1 MSSKKLTAEE
11 LASDPRKQA
20 FLANLLKRRLES
32 QRSDDPADLLT
43 EPQVEFVNDTSKLKA
58 AVCSRRA
65 GKSYSLAY
73 ELLDKA
79 RRYDHCL
86 VPYITLTRDTA
97 KNIIW
102 PALRDVAKKLNI
114 TLEFKQNTGDIV
126 LPNGSRIILR
136 GCDDKNQIEKLRGPA
151 YPVAVIDE
159 AQGFPPYLME
169 LIDDVLTPAT
179 MDYDGTIIVTGTP
192 NAICAG
198 PFHDIT
204 EGISGG
210 WSVHRWTV
218 RDNWRMAEKVGI
230 YDREQGLEYARR
242 WLADYQARK
251 GWADDHP
258 TFLREYCGLWVQD
271 TDSQVY
277 KLKDH
282 NLVSRFDEESADDW
296 QYVLGMDLGYNDPT
310 SFVVMAYSENNG
322 LIRVVESWQETE
334 LTPSE
339 VAVVVEGLDKT
350 YKFESIVA
358 DAGGFGKGY
367 VEELRKTYGLPARPA
382 PKRDKYAGIQLV
394 NDQLLNGQ
402 IQIVA
407 HANNELVDQ
416 MRMLQWDEK
425 AAERRDPKE
434 DRRTPNHLCDG
445 FLYGARDCIAHFANW
460 EKEPAL
466 PGSPQWEDERLEAF
480 WEAEEERLTEE
491 SNLAWWEKL

>member
-1 MSSKKLTAEE
+1 MSKKKLTAAD
-11 LASDPRKQA
+11 LKSDPRKQQW
-20 FLANLLKRRLES
+20 LAQQIQARLRS
-32 QRSDDPADLLT
+32 QQSASPEDLLT
-43 EPQVEFVNDTSKLKA
+43 EPQVEFVKDRSKLKA

-73 ELLDKA
+73 EIADA
-79 RRYDHCL
+79 CEANEFAL

-102 PALRDVAKKLNI
+102 PALRDVCKRRGLNV
-114 TLEFKQNTGDIV
+114 EFKQNTGDV
-126 LPNGSRIILR
+126 VFPNGSRVILR

-151 YPVAVIDE
+151 YPLAVIDE

-179 MDYDGTIIVTGTP
+179 MDYDGSIIVTGTP

-204 EGISGG
+204 TGVSGG
-210 WSVHRWTV
+210 WSVHSWTV
-218 RDNWRMAEKVGI
+218 RDNWKMAEKVGI
-230 YDREQGLEYARR
+230 YDKEEGLAYARN
-242 WLADYQARK
+242 WLADYQKRK
-251 GWADDHP
+251 GWDDKHP

-271 TDSQVY
+271 QDAQVY
-277 KLKDH
+277 KLHDH
-282 NLVSRFDEESADDW
+282 NLVDRFNESEADDW
-296 QYVLGMDLGYNDPT
+296 QYVLGMDLGYNDPS
-310 SFVVMAYSENNG
+310 SFVILAYSADNG
-322 LIRVVESWQETE
+322 IICSVESWQETE

-339 VAVVVEGLDKT
+339 LCVVVEGLDKK

-367 VEELRKTYGLPARPA
+367 VEELRKTYSLPARPA
-382 PKRDKYAGIQLV
+382 SKRDKYTGIQLT
-394 NDQLLNGQ
+394 NDSLANRT
-402 IQIVA
+402 IRIVR
-407 HANNELVDQ
+407 HSNQELIDQ

-445 FLYGARDCIAHFANW
+445 FLYGVRECITHLSNW
-460 EKEPAL
+460 EKEGTA
-466 PGSPQWEDERLEAF
+466 PGSPEWENEQVEAYWERKAEELLAPQKEWWEDL
-480 WEAEEERLTEE
+480 
-491 SNLAWWEKL
+491 